1 MPIPGSA
8 VSCRGPHCGV
18 FVTVGQPDVVPAWKL
33 TGNKR
38 SRGFYCADCAERLG
52 WKGCHRPTP
61 GSGVVDP
68 SYPPLN
74 PS

>member
-1 MPIPGSA
+1 MSPIPGSA

-52 WKGCHRPTP
+52 WRR
-61 GSGVVDP
+61 
-68 SYPPLN
+68 
-74 PS
+74 